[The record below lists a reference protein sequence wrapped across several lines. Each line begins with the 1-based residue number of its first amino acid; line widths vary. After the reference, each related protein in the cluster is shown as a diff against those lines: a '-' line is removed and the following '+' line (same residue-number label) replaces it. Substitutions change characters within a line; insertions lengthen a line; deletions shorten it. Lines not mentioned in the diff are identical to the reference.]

1 MMAKD
6 KFSARRKKGVN
17 MYKEIIIS
25 IVIIIIVLLGD
36 FFSQHHIERCV
47 DEIKENLFTLKSNLE
62 MANKTEI
69 ENNLENITKKIDKF
83 HESSAYYIEHD
94 ELEKV
99 ENDFTVCKSLAN
111 TGNFDFAISE
121 LNKTVFVLEHIAD
134 KYAFNLENIF

>member
-1 MMAKD
+1 
-6 KFSARRKKGVN
+6 

-25 IVIIIIVLLGD
+25 IVIIVIVLFGD
-36 FFSQHHIERCV
+36 FFSQHHIEKCV

-62 MANKTEI
+62 MENKTEI
-69 ENNLENITKKIDKF
+69 ENNLDNITKKIDKF
-83 HESSAYYIEHD
+83 HKSSAYYIEHD

-99 ENDFTVCKSLAN
+99 ENDFTACKSLAN

>member
-1 MMAKD
+1 
-6 KFSARRKKGVN
+6 

-36 FFSQHHIERCV
+36 FFSQHHIEKCV

-62 MANKTEI
+62 MENKTEI
-69 ENNLENITKKIDKF
+69 ENDLENITKKIDKF

-99 ENDFTVCKSLAN
+99 ENDFTACKSLAN